1 MDDNIKQ
8 TLPSKNKEDDLAH
21 ELDYTKD
28 LLKLITSDASLS
40 EVPAKQRLNMLKETC
55 FSDIEDHH
63 TTSKMQMPPHWS

>member
-1 MDDNIKQ
+1 MDDNITQ

-40 EVPAKQRLNMLKETC
+40 EVPAV
-55 FSDIEDHH
+55 
-63 TTSKMQMPPHWS
+63 